1 MDALLPK
8 KGLRT
13 PSPGPKSQQNWTRSV
28 GIGGPPIRLLIMSR
42 SESIPMIETEV
53 HSFIP

>member
-8 KGLRT
+8 KGGT

-28 GIGGPPIRLLIMSR
+28 GIGGPPIRFPIMSG
-42 SESIPMIETEV
+42 SESIPMMISEV
-53 HSFIP
+53 YSFIP